1 VLQTSLDDFYI
12 SYEINAYIKEPNK
25 QALIYSMLH
34 QNIQDICNE
43 RGIEI
48 MCTLPRCQRWK
59 QFNNSSN
66 LLDKEYKAPSFNVNF
81 KVRHRINNN
90 CRNGLN
96 NDLNA

>member
-1 VLQTSLDDFYI
+1 MIFYV

-48 MCTLPRCQRWK
+48 MSPHYRHRSG
-59 QFNNSSN
+59 NNSTIPTTY
-66 LLDKEYKAPSFNVNF
+66 LDKEYKAPSL
-81 KVRHRINNN
+81 IM
-90 CRNGLN
+90 
-96 NDLNA
+96 